1 MTTMKLTAYKIN
13 AFTNTCTGGNPAG
26 LVINPPQLTDDQ
38 MKRIT
43 IRLQVSETAFLQ
55 PSNHADYHVRFF
67 APEMEVDLCGHATIA
82 TFYTLATKGYLTIE
96 TGIIRLTQET
106 NVGILPIEITMD
118 HGKPTQV
125 MMIQTTPI
133 IKDLS
138 YSYKEIASILN
149 IKSTDIDTSL
159 PKQMVS
165 TGLFTLPICIRSF
178 NTLKKIKPDYTKI
191 KSFCQLHAIGSW
203 HVFTYETKEPTS
215 IYHARNFA
223 PLYGINEDPVT
234 GTANGAVTYLL
245 HHHNIITTN
254 KNICEQGDIINH
266 PGRVRVELYND
277 QVKVGGTAYLLEE
290 KEIIIS

>member
-191 KSFCQLHAIGSW
+191 KSFCQLHESNGMVEPGLKISFIELQHFGSPWKSSCIGGESW
-203 HVFTYETKEPTS
+203 FCADGLPNPHIARRRAENSDLSSGLRSKVEIRQSDIVSEPS
-215 IYHARNFA
+215 VGVKCDMAQSSSCPVWSRLAR
-223 PLYGINEDPVT
+223 L
-234 GTANGAVTYLL
+234 
-245 HHHNIITTN
+245 
-254 KNICEQGDIINH
+254 
-266 PGRVRVELYND
+266 
-277 QVKVGGTAYLLEE
+277 
-290 KEIIIS
+290 